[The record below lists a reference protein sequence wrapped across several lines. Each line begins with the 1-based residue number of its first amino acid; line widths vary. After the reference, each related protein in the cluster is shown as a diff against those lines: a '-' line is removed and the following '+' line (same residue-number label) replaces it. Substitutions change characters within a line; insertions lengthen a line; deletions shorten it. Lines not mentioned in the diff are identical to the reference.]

1 MCRARDK
8 CGLGL
13 SVVLLRL
20 PGYFL
25 KEPLRPQG
33 KEDGPQAEGAYC
45 SPSIPDK
52 STRVET
58 CAQLLETG
66 LYRACRPWG

>member
-1 MCRARDK
+1 MCRERDK
-8 CGLGL
+8 YALGL
-13 SVVLLRL
+13 SMVLLRL

-25 KEPLRPQG
+25 KESLRSQG

-45 SPSIPDK
+45 SPSIPKK
-52 STRVET
+52 STRVVK

-66 LYRACRPWG
+66 LYRACGHWG